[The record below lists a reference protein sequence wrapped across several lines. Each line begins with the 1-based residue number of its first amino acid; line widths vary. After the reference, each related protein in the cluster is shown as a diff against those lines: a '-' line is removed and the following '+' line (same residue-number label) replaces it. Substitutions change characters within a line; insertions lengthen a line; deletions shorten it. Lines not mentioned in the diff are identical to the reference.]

1 VEEVRHP
8 LAEKFDA
15 IVVGAGP
22 AGVTAA
28 YVMAKSKINVAVI
41 ERGEYPGSKNVIGG
55 VLYIKTMDDVSP
67 GFWSDAPLERKIV
80 QHSYCLMGK
89 GEHAIISHVS
99 TGHSDTASGY
109 TILRSK
115 FDRWYLKKAQE
126 AGATVITK
134 TNVTELLSN
143 QGRIVGVR
151 TDRGDLSADI
161 VVVAEGANTMLCEKA
176 GLITKP
182 RPDQMAIAVK
192 EIVALPSNRIQER
205 FALSEGEGTAIHYI
219 GALFEG
225 LVGFGF
231 VYTNKES
238 LSVGFGAIISTMM
251 RKRIK
256 PYDLMEKFK
265 QEPSVEPFL
274 RDGVVKEYQAHMIPE
289 AGYVGI
295 PKLYSDGVL
304 VVGDSAMLA
313 NPVTG
318 EGADLAVLSGRLAG
332 EVAIQAHLSGDYT
345 SRTLAQYQRLL
356 SNSFAVRDMKKQSGL
371 LAYIEENPEIM
382 DTYPEIINAAL
393 GIWFRVDG
401 STTAEKLRRIISSST
416 SKRRIT
422 RMMKDIY
429 VFGRK
434 LM

>member
-1 VEEVRHP
+1 LV
-8 LAEKFDA
+8 EKFDA

-55 VLYIKTMDDVSP
+55 VLYVKTLDDVSS
-67 GFWSDAPLERKIV
+67 GFWSDAPLERRIV

-89 GEHAIISHVS
+89 GEHTIVSHMS
-99 TGHSDTASGY
+99 TGQPDPAGGY
-109 TILRSK
+109 TILRSR
-115 FDRWYLKKAQE
+115 FDRWYLKKAKE
-126 AGATVITK
+126 AGATAIMK

-143 QGRIVGVR
+143 GGRITGVR

-176 GLITKP
+176 GLISKP
-182 RPDQMAIAVK
+182 QPDQMAVAAK
-192 EIVALPSNRIQER
+192 EIVALSSDRIQER
-205 FALSEGEGTAIHYI
+205 FAQREGEGAAIHYI

-231 VYTNKES
+231 LYTNKES

-251 RKRIK
+251 RKQIK

-274 RDGVVKEYQAHMIPE
+274 RDGVIKEYQAHMIPE
-289 AGYVGI
+289 AGYAGM

-318 EGADLAVLSGRLAG
+318 EGADLAILSGRLAG
-332 EVAIQAHLSGDYT
+332 EVAVQAHMRGDYT
-345 SRTLAQYQRLL
+345 SRTLAQYQRFL

-371 LAYIEENPEIM
+371 LNYIEENPEIM
-382 DTYPEIINAAL
+382 SAYPEIINTAL
-393 GIWFRVDG
+393 ATWFKVDG
-401 STTAEKLRRIISSST
+401 STRAEKLRKIRIFAMSKRSVTRII
-416 SKRRIT
+416 
-422 RMMKDIY
+422 KDIC
-429 VFGRK
+429 VSGRK

>member
-1 VEEVRHP
+1 MV
-8 LAEKFDA
+8 EKFDA

-28 YVMAKSKINVAVI
+28 YVMAKSRINVAII

-55 VLYIKTMDDVSP
+55 VLYIKTLDDVSP
-67 GFWSDAPLERKIV
+67 GFWSDAPLERRIV

-89 GEHAIISHVS
+89 GEHTIVSHVS
-99 TGHSDTASGY
+99 TGHIDTASGY

-143 QGRIVGVR
+143 QGRTVGAR

-182 RPDQMAIAVK
+182 RADQMAVAVK
-192 EIVALPSNRIQER
+192 EIVALPSDKIQER
-205 FALSEGEGTAIHYI
+205 FTLNEGEGTAIHYI
-219 GALFEG
+219 GALCEG

-256 PYDLMEKFK
+256 PYDLIEKFK

-289 AGYVGI
+289 AGYVGM
-295 PKLYSDGVL
+295 PRLYSDGVL

-318 EGADLAVLSGRLAG
+318 EGADLAILSGRLAG
-332 EVAIQAHLSGDYT
+332 EVAMQAHMSGDYT
-345 SRTLAQYQRLL
+345 SRTLVQYQRLL
-356 SNSFAVRDMKKQSGL
+356 SSSFAVRDMKKQSGL
-371 LAYIEENPEIM
+371 LDYIEENPEIM
-382 DTYPEIINAAL
+382 STYPEVINAAL
-393 GIWFRVDG
+393 GIWFKVDG
-401 STTAEKLRRIISSST
+401 STRAEKLRRIRSFAT
-416 SKRRIT
+416 SKRGIT
-422 RMMKDIY
+422 KIMKDMY

>member
-1 VEEVRHP
+1 MTER
-8 LAEKFDA
+8 FDVV
-15 IVVGAGP
+15 VVGAGP

-28 YVMAKSKINVAVI
+28 YVIAKNNTNVAVI
-41 ERGEYPGSKNVIGG
+41 ERGEFPGSKNVIGG
-55 VLYIKTMDDVSP
+55 VLYVKTLNDVLP
-67 GFWSDAPLERKIV
+67 GFWSEAPLERKIV
-80 QHSYCLMGK
+80 QHSYCLMGR
-89 GEHAIISHVS
+89 GEHTLVS
-99 TGHSDTASGY
+99 YKCAEQSNSPNGY

-115 FDRWYLKKAQE
+115 FDKWYCKKAQE
-126 AGATVITK
+126 AGATLITK
-134 TNVTELLSN
+134 TNVTELLSDS
-143 QGRIVGVR
+143 GKIVGVR
-151 TDRGDLSADI
+151 TDRGDLTADL

-176 GLITKP
+176 GLATKP
-182 RPDQMAIAVK
+182 RPSQMAVAVK
-192 EIVALPSNRIQER
+192 EIVSLPSDRIQER
-205 FALSEGEGTAIHYI
+205 FALEEGEGTAIHYI

-231 VYTNKES
+231 LYANKES

-251 RKRIK
+251 KSRTR

-289 AGYVGI
+289 AGYTGM
-295 PKLYSDGVL
+295 PGLYSDGVL

-318 EGADLAVLSGRLAG
+318 EGADLAILSGRLAG
-332 EVAIQAHLSGDYT
+332 EVAIQAHRTRDFT

-356 SNSFAVRDMKKQSGL
+356 SDSFALRDMKKQSGL
-371 LAYIEENPEIM
+371 LKYIEENPEIM
-382 DTYPEIINAAL
+382 SSYSDALNTAL
-393 GIWFRVDG
+393 GNWFKVDG
-401 STTAEKLRRIISSST
+401 STRAEKVRRIRSIVT
-416 SKRRIT
+416 SKRKIT

>member
-1 VEEVRHP
+1 

-28 YVMAKSKINVAVI
+28 YVMAKNKINVAIV

-55 VLYIKTMDDVSP
+55 VLYIKTLDDVLS
-67 GFWSDAPLERKIV
+67 GFWSEAPLERRIV

-89 GEHAIISHVS
+89 GEHTIVDHVS
-99 TGHSDTASGY
+99 TGDSDTAGGY

-126 AGATVITK
+126 AGVTVVTK
-134 TNVTELLSN
+134 TNVTELLSRED
-143 QGRIVGVR
+143 RIIGVR
-151 TDRGDLSADI
+151 TDRGDLSADL

-176 GLITKP
+176 GLIAKP
-182 RPDQMAIAVK
+182 RPDQMAVAVK
-192 EIVALPSNRIQER
+192 EIVALPSDRIQER
-205 FALSEGEGTAIHYI
+205 FTLKEGEGAAIHYI

-289 AGYVGI
+289 AGYGGM
-295 PKLYSDGVL
+295 PTLYSDGVL

-318 EGADLAVLSGRLAG
+318 EGADLAMLSGRLAG
-332 EVAIQAHLSGDYT
+332 EVAIQAHMRGDYT
-345 SRTLAQYQRLL
+345 SRTLVQYQRLL

-371 LAYIEENPEIM
+371 MKYIEENPEIM
-382 DTYPEIINAAL
+382 STYPEVINAAL
-393 GIWFRVDG
+393 GIWFKVDG
-401 STTAEKLRRIISSST
+401 STRAEKFRKIRSIAT

-422 RMMKDIY
+422 RIMKDIY

>member
-1 VEEVRHP
+1 

-15 IVVGAGP
+15 VVVGAGP

-28 YVMAKSKINVAVI
+28 YVMAKSKINVAMI
-41 ERGEYPGSKNVIGG
+41 ERGEYAGSKNVIGG
-55 VLYIKTMDDVSP
+55 VLYTKTLDDVSSE
-67 GFWSDAPLERKIV
+67 FWSDAPLERRIV
-80 QHSYCLMGK
+80 QHSYCLLGK
-89 GEHAIISHVS
+89 GEHTFVSHVS
-99 TGHSDTASGY
+99 TGHSDNASGY
-109 TILRSK
+109 TILRSR
-115 FDRWYLKKAQE
+115 FDRWYLKKAEE

-134 TNVTELLSN
+134 TNVTELISN
-143 QGRIVGVR
+143 GGRIVGAR
-151 TDRGDLSADI
+151 TDRGDVSADI

-182 RPDQMAIAVK
+182 RPDQMAVAVK
-192 EIVALPSNRIQER
+192 EIVALPSDRIQER
-205 FALSEGEGTAIHYI
+205 FALREGEGAAIHYI
-219 GALFEG
+219 GAPFEG

-256 PYDLMEKFK
+256 PYDLIEKFK

-289 AGYVGI
+289 AGYRGM
-295 PKLYSDGVL
+295 PRLYSDGVL

-332 EVAIQAHLSGDYT
+332 EVAIQAHMKGDYT
-345 SRTLAQYQRLL
+345 SRTLVQYQRLL
-356 SNSFAVRDMKKQSGL
+356 SDSFAVKDMKKQSGL
-371 LAYIEENPEIM
+371 LDYIEENPEIM
-382 DTYPEIINAAL
+382 GAYPEVINAAL
-393 GIWFRVDG
+393 GIWFKVDG
-401 STTAEKLRRIISSST
+401 TTRAEKLKRIRSFAT
-416 SKRRIT
+416 SKRKIT
-422 RMMKDIY
+422 RIMKDVY
-429 VFGRK
+429 ALGRK

>member
-1 VEEVRHP
+1 VEEVRHS

-28 YVMAKSKINVAVI
+28 YVIAKSKINVAVI

>member
-1 VEEVRHP
+1 M
-8 LAEKFDA
+8 AEKFDA

-332 EVAIQAHLSGDYT
+332 EVAIQAHMSGDYT
-345 SRTLAQYQRLL
+345 SGTLTQYQRLL

>member
-1 VEEVRHP
+1 

-15 IVVGAGP
+15 VVVGAGP

-28 YVMAKSKINVAVI
+28 YVMAKSKINVAMI
-41 ERGEYPGSKNVIGG
+41 ERGEYAGSKNVIGG
-55 VLYIKTMDDVSP
+55 VLYTKTLDDVSSE
-67 GFWSDAPLERKIV
+67 FWSDAPLERRIV
-80 QHSYCLMGK
+80 QHSYCLLGK
-89 GEHAIISHVS
+89 GEHTFVSHVS
-99 TGHSDTASGY
+99 TGHSDNASGY
-109 TILRSK
+109 TILRSR
-115 FDRWYLKKAQE
+115 FDRWYLKKAEE

-134 TNVTELLSN
+134 TNVTELISN
-143 QGRIVGVR
+143 GGRIVGAR
-151 TDRGDLSADI
+151 TDRGDVSADI

-182 RPDQMAIAVK
+182 RPDQMAVAVK
-192 EIVALPSNRIQER
+192 EIVALPSDRIQER
-205 FALSEGEGTAIHYI
+205 FALREGEGAAIHYI
-219 GALFEG
+219 GAPFEG

-256 PYDLMEKFK
+256 PYDLIEKFK

-289 AGYVGI
+289 AGYRGM
-295 PKLYSDGVL
+295 PRLYSDGVL

-332 EVAIQAHLSGDYT
+332 EVAIQAHMRGDYT
-345 SRTLAQYQRLL
+345 SRTLVQYQRLL
-356 SNSFAVRDMKKQSGL
+356 SDSFAVKDMKKQSGL
-371 LAYIEENPEIM
+371 LDYIEENPEIM
-382 DTYPEIINAAL
+382 GAYPEVINAAL
-393 GIWFRVDG
+393 GIWFKVDG
-401 STTAEKLRRIISSST
+401 TTRAEKLKRIRSFAT
-416 SKRRIT
+416 SKRKIT
-422 RMMKDIY
+422 RIMKDVY
-429 VFGRK
+429 ALGRK

>member
-1 VEEVRHP
+1 V
-8 LAEKFDA
+8 A
-15 IVVGAGP
+15 I
-22 AGVTAA
+22 
-28 YVMAKSKINVAVI
+28 I

-55 VLYIKTMDDVSP
+55 VLYIKTLDDVLS
-67 GFWSDAPLERKIV
+67 GFWSEAPLERRIV

-89 GEHAIISHVS
+89 GEHTIVDHVS
-99 TGHSDTASGY
+99 TGDSDTAGGY

-126 AGATVITK
+126 AGATVVTK
-134 TNVTELLSN
+134 TNVTELLSKED
-143 QGRIVGVR
+143 RIIGVR

-176 GLITKP
+176 GLMAKP
-182 RPDQMAIAVK
+182 RPDQMAVAVK
-192 EIVALPSNRIQER
+192 EIVALPSDRIQER
-205 FALSEGEGTAIHYI
+205 FTLKEGEGAAIHYI

-289 AGYVGI
+289 AGYGGM
-295 PKLYSDGVL
+295 PTLYSDGVL

-318 EGADLAVLSGRLAG
+318 EGADLAMLSGRLAG
-332 EVAIQAHLSGDYT
+332 EVAIQAHMRGDYT
-345 SRTLAQYQRLL
+345 SRTLVQYKRLL

-371 LAYIEENPEIM
+371 MKYIEENPEIM
-382 DTYPEIINAAL
+382 STYPEVINAAL
-393 GIWFRVDG
+393 GIWFKVDG
-401 STTAEKLRRIISSST
+401 STRAEKFRKIRSIAT

-422 RMMKDIY
+422 RIMKDIY